1 MDFQERVKT
10 EKTELDVK
18 LKALITFID
27 SSNIFKGLDSL
38 EQQRLE
44 KQRDLMKAYSDILE
58 ERILNFT

>member
-27 SSNIFKGLDSL
+27 SSNIFKGPDSL